1 MARHYLIPH
10 NYSNNGRVFNL
21 FHKKDLAKALIWF
34 VPVSVLIFKLPMGF
48 NTKLFWEVMIAFP
61 PAMAILAGYACWVGY
76 IMQFLKNRRVYYN
89 TRKGETAAFCYQ
101 KLKEETT
108 APK

>member
-1 MARHYLIPH
+1 MAKQYLIPH

-89 TRKGETAAFCYQ
+89 TRKGENAVFCYQ
-101 KLKEETT
+101 RLKEKTT